1 MPEINTKDA
10 TEIIVRAT
18 TALEDVTRDVMEQ
31 CKQRDEELF
40 GDFEGMLTRKF
51 ELYAN
56 KELWLTFLAAIK
68 VQDPDELEKI
78 AAQLIEIAEEQRWG
92 EINTDRVFARALL
105 IKAKSCISEYDES
118 SRPREL
124 IDEVLQEL
132 ITH

>member
-105 IKAKSCISEYDES
+105 IKAKSGISEYDE
-118 SRPREL
+118 RRKPRRL